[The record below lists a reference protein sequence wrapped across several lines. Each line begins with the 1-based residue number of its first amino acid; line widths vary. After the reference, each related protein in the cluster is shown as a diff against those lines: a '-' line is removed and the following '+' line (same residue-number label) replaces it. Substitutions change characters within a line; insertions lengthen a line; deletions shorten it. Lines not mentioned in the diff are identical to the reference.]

1 MPQVPH
7 ALQLRIQIQFAL
19 ILRYMY
25 MSVQHTLCNYVI
37 LLNHHHHPLSYYF
50 YLNVLVFQ

>member
-37 LLNHHHHPLSYYF
+37 LLNHHPLSYYF